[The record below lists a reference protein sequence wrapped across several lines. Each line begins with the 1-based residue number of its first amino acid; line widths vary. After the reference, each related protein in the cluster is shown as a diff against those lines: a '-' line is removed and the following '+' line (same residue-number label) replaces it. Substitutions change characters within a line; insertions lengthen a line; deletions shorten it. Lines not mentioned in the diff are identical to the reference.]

1 MLSKQDEKVEI
12 RPGVGIFSLL
22 PAMPYK
28 PWYALGEF
36 LDNSIQSFED
46 HREELQN
53 LYGGNFKLRID
64 ISISTSG
71 KDSRIVVEDNAAGI
85 YTKDVNRAFTPADPP
100 LDKGGI
106 SQYGIGMKSAATW
119 YSQFFVIKTK
129 ALGEPFSR
137 TVTFDIKKIIDD
149 QLNELEIESEDADP
163 NQHYTRIVLSKLN
176 HGAPVGSTLGKVRSY
191 LSSIYRDYL
200 RSGEIEINVNERK
213 LEYFNPP
220 VLNEPYWEEKKTAPD
235 EDAPKITWKKEIKIT
250 LNESWNEDSDIE
262 RPPVI
267 KGWAAILEKASTKQ
281 AGFALLWRR
290 KIVMGSGSMA
300 DSNDDVFKPEVIFGA
315 SNSFPY
321 QRIFGEL
328 DLSELKVTAF
338 KDKIVWR
345 NGQEEEFLTKLKEQ
359 LNAEPK
365 KMLSMANNYRA
376 TERGRNIQDNVN
388 RSTAQVASALES
400 DLNRKLE
407 AGISPF
413 ELAGSIA
420 EGEVIEGEL
429 KSPTAI
435 ATINL
440 PANIKK
446 EITFEVKDQPDDP
459 KWLRIQKREDETEK
473 WQIVVNR
480 AHPFM
485 NSFASLPGS
494 DIEPVLRIAV
504 AIGWAEIR
512 ARLSGSTEPS
522 SLRGEINELLRGDLA
537 GKTELQ
543 KVEEKEA

>member
-1 MLSKQDEKVEI
+1 MSREVEKVEI

-36 LDNSIQSFED
+36 LDNSIQSFEE
-46 HREELQN
+46 HRDELQK
-53 LYGGNFKLRID
+53 LYGGKYKLRID
-64 ISISTSG
+64 VSVSTSG
-71 KDSRIVVEDNAAGI
+71 ADSRIVIEDNAAGI

-129 ALGEPFSR
+129 ALGENFSR
-137 TVTFDIKKIIDD
+137 TVTFDIKKIIDN
-149 QLNELEIESEDADP
+149 QINELDIEQEEADP
-163 NQHYTRIVLSKLN
+163 NEHYTRIVLSKLN
-176 HGAPVGSTLGKVRSY
+176 HGAPAGSTLGKVRSY

-200 RSGEIEINVNERK
+200 RSGEIELNVADKK

-220 VLNEPYWEEKKTAPD
+220 VLNEPFWEEKKNAP
-235 EDAPKITWKKEIKIT
+235 EEGAPKVTWKKEIRIE
-250 LNESWNEDSDIE
+250 LNESWSQESGIE
-262 RPPVI
+262 KPPVVT
-267 KGWAAILEKASTKQ
+267 GWAAILGEGSTKR
-281 AGFALLWRR
+281 AGFALLWKR
-290 KIVMGSGSMA
+290 KIVVGSGSMA
-300 DSNDDVFKPEVIFGA
+300 DSNDDIFKPEFIFGSSNTFA
-315 SNSFPY
+315 S

-359 LNAEPK
+359 LNAPPK
-365 KMLSMANNYRA
+365 KMLSMAANYRV
-376 TERGRNIQDNVN
+376 TERSRNIQDKV
-388 RSTAQVASALES
+388 SATTTGVASALEA
-400 DLNRKLE
+400 DLNRQIQSGL
-407 AGISPF
+407 SPF
-413 ELAGSIA
+413 AMTENAQDQDISSDNLQ
-420 EGEVIEGEL
+420 
-429 KSPTAI
+429 SPTAV

-446 EITFEVKDQPDDP
+446 QVTFEVKDQPDDP
-459 KWLRIQKREDETEK
+459 KWLRIQKREHETEK

-485 NSFASLPGS
+485 NSFASLPGA

-512 ARLSGSTEPS
+512 ARLSGATEPS

-543 KVEEKEA
+543 DSREELN